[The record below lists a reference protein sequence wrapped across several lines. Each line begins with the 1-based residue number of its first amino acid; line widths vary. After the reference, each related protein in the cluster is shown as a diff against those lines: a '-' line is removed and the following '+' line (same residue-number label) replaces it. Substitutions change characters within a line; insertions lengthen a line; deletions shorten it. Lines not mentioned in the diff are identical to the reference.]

1 MPSNNGYNKAFLL
14 SYKKK
19 WQMTNN
25 DAYDKDSN
33 VNLQT
38 YIPPSLSR
46 EEKEDLKKR
55 IMQTLAS

>member
-1 MPSNNGYNKAFLL
+1 
-14 SYKKK
+14 
-19 WQMTNN
+19 MTNN